1 MLVASHNTRRSTA
14 SSTPSDGLGG
24 GSERAA
30 PCSGITPGHSKPAS
44 VPLGALGRERCPARK
59 LQTPMRA
66 FGYASCV
73 PTPSPERE
81 LDATDHEIIA
91 LLCADARRPLSDIA
105 KRVHLSSPAVKRRL
119 DRLERL
125 QVIIGYTARV
135 DHAKLGRPLEA
146 FTELRFV
153 GSTPVDQIAR
163 IAEDIPEVQAV
174 FTTAG
179 DPDALAW
186 IRVRDVADLKR
197 VVDDLR
203 RSGRVTGTKTLMV
216 LGTSART
223 APAL

>member
-1 MLVASHNTRRSTA
+1 MPTTNRAETIAVGTCPSRNLRTPTA
-14 SSTPSDGLGG
+14 TSRYD
-24 GSERAA
+24 
-30 PCSGITPGHSKPAS
+30 
-44 VPLGALGRERCPARK
+44 
-59 LQTPMRA
+59 
-66 FGYASCV
+66 SCV
-73 PTPSPERE
+73 ATPSPERD
-81 LDATDHEIIA
+81 LDETDHEIIA
-91 LLCADARRPLSDIA
+91 LLCADARRPLADIA

-119 DRLERL
+119 DRLEQL
-125 QVIIGYTARV
+125 KVIIGYTARV

-186 IRVRDVADLKR
+186 IRVKDVADLKR

-216 LGTSART
+216 LGTSARV